1 MWVKS
6 IILSNFPPTV
16 RIFLAY
22 IGTNPLGHL
31 LGKKRESNH
40 EKYFCVFLNI
50 KIRHAHSIRKRVVL
64 YFYGINDIFLIIDTV
79 LS

>member
-22 IGTNPLGHL
+22 IETNPLGHL
-31 LGKKRESNH
+31 LGKERESYY
-40 EKYFCVFLNI
+40 EKYLLFFLNI
-50 KIRHAHSIRKRVVL
+50 KIRHDYSIRKKE
-64 YFYGINDIFLIIDTV
+64 
-79 LS
+79 

>member
-22 IGTNPLGHL
+22 IETNPLGHL
-31 LGKKRESNH
+31 LGKERESNH
-40 EKYFCVFLNI
+40 EKYFCVFFKYQNKTCSFHQKKSSVI
-50 KIRHAHSIRKRVVL
+50 FFTGSKI
-64 YFYGINDIFLIIDTV
+64 YF
-79 LS
+79 